1 VLSIAGALLPMIG
14 TAIGAIMTP
23 VGAAVA
29 AVVALGAALVALAG
43 YGLYASGALGRAWD
57 WLVEKT
63 RVLRE
68 DFMAALGGIADALAS
83 GDIGLAAR
91 ILWLTLRME
100 WERGVSYLTGIWIDW
115 KASFLD
121 IFTDAYYTVGRK
133 WSEFIEMLRVS
144 WAVFCGLVALGWNK
158 VKEKLGVITPEEAAA
173 NRKQIIQGT
182 DTDIAQAEADRKQAV
197 AESQANAT
205 AAREAHR
212 KNANDALAAAEKDLA
227 DARKDWQDALDRAH
241 SVRAGESSPG
251 GPAAPE
257 KPFDAF
263 GWLGSSL
270 ADVRMKV
277 GIAGGFNPAAAWGLT
292 GLGSIDRVAKAT
304 EQTAKN
310 TREIADSLD
319 DGGMYYE

>member
-1 VLSIAGALLPMIG
+1 M
-14 TAIGAIMTP
+14 
-23 VGAAVA
+23 
-29 AVVALGAALVALAG
+29 
-43 YGLYASGALGRAWD
+43 
-57 WLVEKT
+57 EKT

-68 DFMAALGGIADALAS
+68 DFMATLSGIADALAS
-83 GDIGLAAR
+83 GDIALAAR

-100 WERGVSYLTGIWIDW
+100 WQRGVSYLTGIWIEW
-115 KASFLD
+115 KAGFLD
-121 IFTDAYYTVGRK
+121 LFTDAFYGWK
-133 WSEFIEMLRVS
+133 MLWSAACGWVTSIWTEAVAGWQMIWEKFVEGVS
-144 WAVFCGLVALGWNK
+144 LGWNWI
-158 VKEKLGVITPEEAAA
+158 KEKAGAITPEEAEA
-173 NRKQIIQGT
+173 NRREITGQADQR
-182 DTDIAQAEADRKQAV
+182 IAELRAAGEAKLASIEAEKQA
-197 AESQANAT
+197 AITEAHDAGM

-212 KNANDALAAAEKDLA
+212 KNASDTLAAAQKDLA

-241 SVRAGESSPG
+241 KTRASESGPG
-251 GPAAPE
+251 GPGAPE